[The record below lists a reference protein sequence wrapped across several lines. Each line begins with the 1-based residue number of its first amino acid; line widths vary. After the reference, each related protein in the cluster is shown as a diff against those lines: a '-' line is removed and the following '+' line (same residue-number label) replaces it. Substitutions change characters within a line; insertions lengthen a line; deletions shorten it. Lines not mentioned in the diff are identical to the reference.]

1 MKRLVAALTGL
12 TMLAFCV
19 GCGSDNSS
27 SSGTESGAAKDGK
40 EITIGYS
47 QLGAESEWRTAQ
59 TESIKQ
65 AAKDAGINLQF
76 SDAQQK
82 QENQIKAIRSF
93 IAQGVD
99 LIAFTPIVETGWDTV
114 LQEAKDAGIPV
125 VIVDR
130 DAKVSD
136 DLYVAKIGTDSK
148 AEGKK
153 AFEWIDQYMKAQ
165 NKHLVMEVVFI
176 I

>member
-65 AAKDAGINLQF
+65 AAKDIGWIMKSVIFDDKRLF
-76 SDAQQK
+76 
-82 QENQIKAIRSF
+82 
-93 IAQGVD
+93 
-99 LIAFTPIVETGWDTV
+99 ETKKEGTV
-114 LQEAKDAGIPV
+114 RKY
-125 VIVDR
+125 R
-130 DAKVSD
+130 
-136 DLYVAKIGTDSK
+136 
-148 AEGKK
+148 
-153 AFEWIDQYMKAQ
+153 WIT
-165 NKHLVMEVVFI
+165 NEHHLA
-176 I
+176 

>member
-1 MKRLVAALTGL
+1 MKKLVAALTGL

-27 SSGTESGAAKDGK
+27 SSGAESGAKDGK

-99 LIAFTPIVETGWDTV
+99 LIAFTPIVETG
-114 LQEAKDAGIPV
+114 
-125 VIVDR
+125 
-130 DAKVSD
+130 
-136 DLYVAKIGTDSK
+136 
-148 AEGKK
+148 
-153 AFEWIDQYMKAQ
+153 
-165 NKHLVMEVVFI
+165 
-176 I
+176 